1 MSRRSIAMR
10 DRRVRLW
17 IWLSVIGLGIFVYF
31 CHHPIH
37 IKQEAKISQGVAM
50 ALDSTSD
57 YLVVVDDKA
66 LNAAPESFMEMSFS
80 YAWVNTFQQEIGPVS
95 VIDAQQFPKAE
106 LGGYKII
113 VLTRSVSE
121 RGDWA
126 PMIRSYLERGGNV
139 VLEMPGEKLRA
150 LASADGK
157 GGIRKPQTLTYAHGL
172 APEFHKALS
181 SIKLSEMTQIIGSA
195 GPLDDSQTWMTID
208 GVPVIYSKNYSAGSV
223 ITVDFDYGML
233 LTSLQQ
239 GRPLDD
245 MTIRN
250 MRGTP
255 QIETEDLARLD
266 VPDMPIADI
275 LERFF
280 VYGVLGQ
287 SVAVTGFWPFFDSMN
302 GAIIVT
308 HDEGGM
314 GDAALWM
321 SQYEA
326 TFQAASTLFARVPL
340 QMTEYGVGL
349 TDKTHAELG
358 LSFEL
363 DADDDSSAREPLGW
377 FKFSPLWRTY
387 NVDQQ
392 MQQLRQ
398 WMPTGSQLISSQ
410 AKDGAWTAEYTRA
423 FRMIAAAGFR
433 NDASYRA
440 PKDSPGY
447 VFGSGFPFIPLDVN
461 GRVFNLLEY
470 PVVFSSLQTQA
481 QRSFFE
487 AIVTA
492 SEERMHEVITV
503 SFSPQFYTRHPDYEI
518 FETWQ
523 ESYRIAS
530 EHKHWITSISN
541 YFRFSR
547 ARFTGELRSRSAELK
562 IGSKTSHLL
571 RIELLAP
578 ENGMSVSVPKTLGSR
593 TFSEARRGLQRVK
606 EDVILPEVIQTS
618 AVSVM
623 GYERTII
630 PLQRGFNA
638 IDVIYE

>member
-1 MSRRSIAMR
+1 MR

-17 IWLSVIGLGIFVYF
+17 IWLSVIGIGIFVYF
-31 CHHPIH
+31 CQHPIR

-50 ALDSTSD
+50 TLDSTSD
-57 YLVVVDDKA
+57 YLVVVDEMA
-66 LNAAPESFMEMSFS
+66 PNATPESFMEMSFS
-80 YAWVNTFQQEIGPVS
+80 YAWINTFQQEIGPVS
-95 VIDAQQFPKAE
+95 VIGAQQFPQADLSGFK
-106 LGGYKII
+106 LV

-121 RGDWA
+121 RGDWV
-126 PMIRSYLERGGNV
+126 PKIRSYLERGGNV
-139 VLEMPGEKLRA
+139 VLEMPGAKLRA

-157 GGIRKPQTLTYAHGL
+157 GGLRKPQTVTYAHGL
-172 APEFHKALS
+172 MPEFQKALS
-181 SIKLSEMTQIIGSA
+181 AIKLSEMTQIIGSA

-208 GVPVIYSKNYSAGSV
+208 GVPVIYTKHYSAGNV

-245 MTIRN
+245 LTIRN
-250 MRGTP
+250 MRGTT
-255 QIETEDLARLD
+255 QIETEDLAKLD

-275 LERFF
+275 LERFI
-280 VYGVLGQ
+280 VYGVVGH
-287 SVAVTGFWPFFDSMN
+287 SVAIASFWPFFDSMN
-302 GAIIVT
+302 GAIVVT

-314 GDAALWM
+314 GDAALWT

-326 TFQAASTLFARVPL
+326 TFQASSTLFARVPL

-349 TDKTHAELG
+349 TDKTHTELG

-363 DADDDSSAREPLGW
+363 NADDKSSAQEPMGW
-377 FKFSPLWRTY
+377 FKFSPIWRTY

-392 MQQLRQ
+392 TQQLRQ

-410 AKDGAWTAEYTRA
+410 AKDGIWTPEYTRA

-440 PKDSPGY
+440 PKDVPGY
-447 VFGSGFPFIPLDVN
+447 VFGSGFPFVPLDVN
-461 GRVFNLLEY
+461 GRIFNILEY
-470 PVVFSSLQTQA
+470 PVVFSSLQTQEE
-481 QRSFFE
+481 REFFE
-487 AIVTA
+487 AIVAA
-492 SEERMHEVITV
+492 SAKQTHEVITV
-503 SFSPQFYTRHPDYEI
+503 SFSPQRYTTHPDYEI

-523 ESYRIAS
+523 EAYRIAS

-547 ARFTGELRSRSAELK
+547 ARFTGELRSRSTDLK
-562 IGSKTSHLL
+562 ISNKTSHLL

-578 ENGMSVSVPKTLGSR
+578 ENGMSISVPKTLR
-593 TFSEARRGLQRVK
+593 TRSFSEARRGLQRVK

-618 AVSVM
+618 AVSLM
-623 GYERTII
+623 GYERMII

-638 IDVIYE
+638 IDVVYE